1 MQDIP
6 AATFFN
12 YFVFLFIPFCIGLI
26 LKKKKTSL
34 IIAYILG
41 GVILNN
47 FFGSYISKEAINN
60 FAYFGI
66 LLLLFTVGLE
76 IQFDKILGLKKY
88 IVIGGFWQI
97 ILSII
102 AIMAFSL
109 LFKFSLIQSLLMGI
123 ALSSSSTSLVAKIIQ
138 DKGEE
143 SSFLGEMAIGILM
156 FQDLA
161 FIPFM
166 VFFTSIT
173 STSLSVWEVT
183 KKISWDM
190 FTSFVILWSVYFF
203 GKKLIPPVFDRVA
216 RASRELMNL
225 LVVLFIFF
233 ASFISTL
240 FGVPALVSIF
250 IAGIL
255 VSQTTEHHHIFSQ
268 IRPIRDLLSIIFF
281 IYIGMNIN
289 VMQIVDVLP
298 NIILFTLALVLIKG
312 LIILVIFMRFKFSSK
327 IAFYLSTYLFQIDE
341 DAFILMSLAYMN
353 KIFNYHQYLFVIT
366 SVLLSL
372 IITPLVINN
381 KEKIYAFLREG
392 LIRQRLK
399 FLDTWLQ
406 KFDTDRSP
414 IDALNI
420 SNHIIICGYGRVGS
434 YIGRAM
440 LFANIPFVAIDYNFR
455 VVEKAKKEGVN
466 IIYGDPTDYDILDYA
481 EGEAAMAVIVTLPDS
496 YSQESAVINAKKLN
510 PKVVIFTRVHR
521 EKDQK
526 RMRDLGAHVV
536 IQPEFEASLS
546 MIRRI
551 LYWKGFSKEDIALKV
566 RTLKVEHGMV

>member
-12 YFVFLFIPFCIGLI
+12 YFAFLFIPFCIGLI
-26 LKKKKTSL
+26 LKKRKTSL

-41 GVILNN
+41 GIILNN
-47 FFGSYISKEAINN
+47 LFGRYISKASINS

-76 IQFDKILGLKKY
+76 IQFDKILSLKKY
-88 IVIGGFWQI
+88 IIIGGFWQV
-97 ILSII
+97 ILSVVLITI
-102 AIMAFSL
+102 FSL
-109 LFKFSLIQSLLMGI
+109 LFKFTIIQALLIGI

-173 STSLSVWEVT
+173 AASLSVLEIA
-183 KKISWDM
+183 KKISLDM

-203 GKKLIPPVFDRVA
+203 GKKLIPPIFNRVA
-216 RASRELMNL
+216 RLSRELMNL
-225 LVVLFIFF
+225 LIVIFIFF

-255 VSQTTEHHHIFSQ
+255 VSQTAEHHHIFSQ
-268 IRPIRDLLSIIFF
+268 VRPIRDLLAIIFF
-281 IYIGMNIN
+281 IYIGLNIN
-289 VMQIVDVLP
+289 VVQVFGLLP
-298 NIILFTLALVLIKG
+298 SILIFTLILMLIKG
-312 LIILVIFMRFKFSSK
+312 IIILAIFLRFKFNTK
-327 IAFYLSTYLFQIDE
+327 IAFYLSAYLFQIDE
-341 DAFILMSLAYMN
+341 DAFILMSLAYAN
-353 KIFNYHQYLFVIT
+353 KVFDYNQYLFIIT
-366 SVLLSL
+366 SVLISL
-372 IITPLVINN
+372 IATPLVISN
-381 KEKIYAFLREG
+381 KEKIYSFIRDG
-392 LIRQRLK
+392 LISKRLK
-399 FLDTWLQ
+399 FLDNWLN
-406 KFDTDRSP
+406 KFDSNRSP
-414 IDALNI
+414 IDVLNI

-440 LFANIPFVAIDYNFR
+440 LFSNIPFVAIDYNFNI
-455 VVEKAKKEGVN
+455 VEKAKKEGVN
-466 IIYGDPTDYDILDYA
+466 IIYGDPTDFDILDYA
-481 EGEAAMAVIVTLPDS
+481 ETERAMAVIITLPDS
-496 YSQESAVINAKKLN
+496 YSQEAVILNSKKLN
-510 PKVVIFTRVHR
+510 SKLVIFSRVHK
-521 EKDQK
+521 ENDQK
-526 RMRDLGAHVV
+526 RIRDLGAHVV

-546 MIRRI
+546 MIRRV
-551 LYWKGFSKEDIALKV
+551 LYWKGFSKDDISKKI
-566 RTLKVEHGMV
+566 RTLKIEHGMV